1 MAKRLLAAAILA
13 TAAAAGTARATTLA
27 PIDFNELAVSAQ
39 TVVYARVTAITP
51 VLTDQHRIE
60 SIITA
65 EAIGY
70 IKGQLGRTVS
80 FRIPGGQ
87 IGAFRSV
94 MVGAPTFAEGDQVV
108 LFLTS
113 RGPSLP
119 YLVGFSQ
126 GVYRVVPD
134 ARTGVRMVIP
144 PPAVNTGV
152 TATVVRGAAAPI
164 TLDAFTARVHELN
177 GGARPARRPQQ

>member
-1 MAKRLLAAAILA
+1 MMSKRFVAAAIL
-13 TAAAAGTARATTLA
+13 TIAAAGIGRATTLA
-27 PIDFNELAVSAQ
+27 PIDFNELAVTAD
-39 TVVYARVTAITP
+39 TVVYARVTAIDP

-87 IGAFRSV
+87 IGVFRSV
-94 MVGAPTFAEGDQVV
+94 MVGAPTFSQGDEVV
-108 LFLTS
+108 LFFHS
-113 RGPSLP
+113 RGVAIP

-126 GVYRVVPD
+126 GVYRVVVD
-134 ARTGVRMVIP
+134 GRTGVRMVIP
-144 PPAVNTGV
+144 PPAINTGV
-152 TATVVRGAAAPI
+152 TAPVVRGTAAPI
-164 TLDAFTARVHELN
+164 TLAAFTARVHELN
-177 GGARPARRPQQ
+177 SRTRTERRRQQ